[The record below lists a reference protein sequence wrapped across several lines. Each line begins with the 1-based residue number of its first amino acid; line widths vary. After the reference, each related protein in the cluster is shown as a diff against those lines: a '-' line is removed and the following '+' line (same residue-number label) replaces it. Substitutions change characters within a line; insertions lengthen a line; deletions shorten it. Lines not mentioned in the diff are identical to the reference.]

1 MKSNSLSILSL
12 KKCKFELF
20 LDFFMT
26 ENFGSSGE
34 TQHQRLFE
42 RRMSIQ
48 MALIRSL
55 FKSDFEKNTDG
66 DEEVENKIFNKKWID
81 SGLAKKFE
89 EAWNNQGVQNLL
101 QANASDED
109 IIAVLEPL
117 LREYDNT
124 LKIAS
129 VDSVEE

>member
-1 MKSNSLSILSL
+1 
-12 KKCKFELF
+12 
-20 LDFFMT
+20 MT

-34 TQHQRLFE
+34 TEHQRLFE

-55 FKSDFEKNTDG
+55 FESDFEKNTDG
-66 DEEVENKIFNKKWID
+66 DEDFENEILNTKWIG
-81 SGLAKKFE
+81 SGLAKTFE
-89 EAWNNQGVQNLL
+89 EAWNNEGVQNLL
-101 QANASDED
+101 QTNASDEN

-124 LKIAS
+124 SKIAS
-129 VDSVEE
+129 VDSVEA